1 MTPSSNTQAL
11 IIGVDIGGT
20 KVAVGLVDSSGKIV
34 TQERRP
40 MVATSGP
47 EPALQAVTAAIASLA
62 GESLAAPG
70 GGINGIGICAPGPLD
85 PHTGVVIN
93 PPNLPCWR
101 NFPLA
106 ESIRNLH
113 LVPVRV
119 ENDANAAALA
129 EVKWGVAR
137 GYHNVFYLCIG
148 TGIGTGIVFDGVI
161 YHGRTGAAGEGGHMG
176 IDGDGP
182 RCSCGKRGCIE
193 VLASGP

>member
-1 MTPSSNTQAL
+1 MTPPSDGKAA

-20 KVAVGLVDSSGKIV
+20 KVAVGLVDPSGKII

-70 GGINGIGICAPGPLD
+70 GGIQGIGICAPGPLD
-85 PHTGVVIN
+85 PHAGVVIN

-106 ESIRNLH
+106 SRVAELYH
-113 LVPVRV
+113 VPVKV
-119 ENDANAAALA
+119 DNDANAELLA
-129 EVKWGVAR
+129 QTSRREPR
-137 GYHNVFYLCIG
+137 GH
-148 TGIGTGIVFDGVI
+148 
-161 YHGRTGAAGEGGHMG
+161 RT
-176 IDGDGP
+176 D
-182 RCSCGKRGCIE
+182 C
-193 VLASGP
+193 